1 MSLES
6 APGEMTATV
15 SSGRGRRRGAPDT
28 RGAILAAARE
38 EFGVHGYDGATVRGI
53 AGRAGVDAAL
63 VHHYFGTKERLFAA
77 AMQLPI
83 NPAVMVPEILAGP
96 REEMGERGVRLMLGI
111 WGDEA
116 GRGALM
122 TMLGS
127 AMTNEAA
134 ATMMRQFV
142 GRALLA
148 RVAAE
153 LDLPDAQLRVGLVGS
168 HLVGLAILRYVLEV
182 EPLASASEEE
192 IVRLMAPTIQR
203 YLTP

>member
-15 SSGRGRRRGAPDT
+15 SSGRGRRRGAPYT

>member
-1 MSLES
+1 
-6 APGEMTATV
+6 
-15 SSGRGRRRGAPDT
+15 
-28 RGAILAAARE
+28 
-38 EFGVHGYDGATVRGI
+38 VHGYDGARMRGI

-83 NPAVMVPEILAGP
+83 NPSVMVPEILAGP
-96 REEMGERGVRLMLGI
+96 RDEVGERVVRLVLRI

-116 GRGALM
+116 GRGALR

-134 ATMMRQFV
+134 ATMLRQFV

-153 LDLPDAQLRVGLVGS
+153 LEVPDAALRVGLVGS
-168 HLVGLAILRYVLEV
+168 HVVGLAILRYVLKV